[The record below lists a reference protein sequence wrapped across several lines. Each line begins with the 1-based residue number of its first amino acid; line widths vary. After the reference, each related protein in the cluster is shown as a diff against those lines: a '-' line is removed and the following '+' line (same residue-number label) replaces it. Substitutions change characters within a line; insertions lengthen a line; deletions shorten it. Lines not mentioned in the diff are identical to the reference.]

1 MKHLLASLFLI
12 TVFAACGKINL
23 AEKNV
28 AVPGHAW
35 ASNFQPK
42 IQFDIKDDT
51 ATLYNIYVVLRH
63 NDAYRYKNIWMDISV
78 QPPGDSTFTNR
89 RELILANDA
98 KGWLGTGMD
107 DLFEHRILLTDKPT
121 LFSKKGTYTF
131 TLKQIMRED
140 PLENILNVGIRI
152 EKAKE

>member
-1 MKHLLASLFLI
+1 MKQLLAPLFVL
-12 TVFAACGKINL
+12 TLFSACGKIHL

-28 AVPGHAW
+28 AIPDQAW
-35 ASNFQPK
+35 SAGFQPN
-42 IQFDIKDDT
+42 IEFDITDDT

-63 NDAYRYKNIWMDISV
+63 NDAYRYKNIWMEIAL
-78 QPPGDSTFTNR
+78 QPPGDSAYTTR
-89 RELILANDA
+89 RELLLANDA

-107 DLFEHRILLTDKPT
+107 DLYEHRILLTSKPT
-121 LFSKKGTYTF
+121 LFTKKGRYAF

-140 PLENILNVGIRI
+140 PLENVMNVGIRI